1 MSRNFTEGEE
11 SEEGKYVFC
20 VKKGKRLKNILTK
33 SDHSNI
39 VTIVNVSTPQNRVL
53 IKTKRR

>member
-1 MSRNFTEGEE
+1 MEGEE

-53 IKTKRR
+53 IKPKRR